1 MALAIPLSGAHMTR
15 MLLVYADD
23 LLSGTQ
29 VRDTAQQL
37 GYSASAVASFDL
49 LIDQLASSPHLLLVD
64 VTARPDWAAVVAAA
78 REHGTPV
85 VAFGNHMDLVSR
97 ERAIEA
103 GVDGV
108 IANSLVAT
116 DLGGVIRKYSR
127 GE

>member
-1 MALAIPLSGAHMTR
+1 MGRT
-15 MLLVYADD
+15 LLVYAED

-37 GYSASAVASFDL
+37 GYSASTVASLDL
-49 LIDQLASSPHLLLVD
+49 LVDRLASSPHLLLVD
-64 VTARPDWAAVVAAA
+64 VTARPDWPAVVAAA

-85 VAFGNHMDLVSR
+85 VAFGNHMDLASR
-97 ERAIEA
+97 DRAIEA

-116 DLGGVIRKYSR
+116 DLGGVLRKYAR
-127 GE
+127 GEET